1 MCLVDDNSAV
11 SMHVYMVRSRGVGVY
26 NLMFGCTGDP
36 GKRDALCC
44 GHLYCGFVF
53 NPVCLFISISSNTF
67 AVALLFFLFFFF
79 FFFSFL
85 GGGCFVC
92 FCLCVCLIN
101 EPLIAL

>member
-1 MCLVDDNSAV
+1 MCLADDSSAAV

-26 NLMFGCTGDP
+26 NLMFRCTGDL

-67 AVALLFFLFFFF
+67 AVALLFFLLFFFF
-79 FFFSFL
+79 VVAFFF
-85 GGGCFVC
+85 GGGGGGGGLFVC
-92 FCLCVCLIN
+92 LFD
-101 EPLIAL
+101 

>member
-1 MCLVDDNSAV
+1 MCLADDSSAAV

-26 NLMFGCTGDP
+26 NLMFRCTGDL

-67 AVALLFFLFFFF
+67 AVALLFFCFFFLLLLFFW
-79 FFFSFL
+79 
-85 GGGCFVC
+85 GGGEGGVVCVFV
-92 FCLCVCLIN
+92 
-101 EPLIAL
+101 